1 MRARRPRARVRARGR
16 TEAPGRRAGRHKRE
30 IVVPPLAQIFP
41 RWHLFDVDGRAR
53 AEKPPLPS
61 THDRR
66 ARWLLSRR
74 LPPVTSPR
82 VRSPLRFPRA
92 IARSARRRR
101 RAPPRALR
109 PALTDPSRF
118 LSHAQAR
125 RYSRRNA
132 RSATSPRPAAATS
145 RCASADGIPSRVSA
159 RRTSRRRRPRSIST
173 RPRRGEK
180 PSSDRPIAPLPKG
193 RRPVGEPPQHARPP
207 PRSSPARELRRRS
220 ARRGRPST
228 VERTLTLET
237 YPPTLTLTLTRD
249 AGPEPRRPVRA
260 RLRHDGGVRV
270 LRGEQEQGREVG
282 RRDALR
288 LPVEPEEVHS
298 RARRWFSL
306 G

>member
-1 MRARRPRARVRARGR
+1 M
-16 TEAPGRRAGRHKRE
+16 
-30 IVVPPLAQIFP
+30 VPPLAQIFP

-207 PRSSPARELRRRS
+207 ASVVAGARVASSLRPPRPSIDRRANPNPRNLPPHPNPNPNPRRRARTSAASSGASPAR
-220 ARRGRPST
+220 RRGS
-228 VERTLTLET
+228 RT
-237 YPPTLTLTLTRD
+237 
-249 AGPEPRRPVRA
+249 PRRTRTRA
-260 RLRHDGGVRV
+260 
-270 LRGEQEQGREVG
+270 
-282 RRDALR
+282 
-288 LPVEPEEVHS
+288 
-298 RARRWFSL
+298 
-306 G
+306 